1 MLKSCHI
8 MGACWSHFPSSAHAK
23 GNAMAIREADLTC
36 SLCHVEDWDIVLN
49 NVRGFV
55 VLCNECGYA
64 QGATLDH
71 LLAS

>member
-1 MLKSCHI
+1 M
-8 MGACWSHFPSSAHAK
+8 
-23 GNAMAIREADLTC
+23 MAIRETDLTC

-64 QGATLDH
+64 QGATLEH